1 MTVLLS
7 GRTAAANDIKLPKAN
22 PLAQLVFPSA
32 TDRLAMR
39 TAASPPLAGCSFAL
53 NATSVK
59 LFYNSADG
67 KGIILRFAFKKRTA
81 SLYEDAM
88 A

>member
-1 MTVLLS
+1 
-7 GRTAAANDIKLPKAN
+7 
-22 PLAQLVFPSA
+22 
-32 TDRLAMR
+32 MR

-53 NATSVK
+53 NATSIK

-88 A
+88 G